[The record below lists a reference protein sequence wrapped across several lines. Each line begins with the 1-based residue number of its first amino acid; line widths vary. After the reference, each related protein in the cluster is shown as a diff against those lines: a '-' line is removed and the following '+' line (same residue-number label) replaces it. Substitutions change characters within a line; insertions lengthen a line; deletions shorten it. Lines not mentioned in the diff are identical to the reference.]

1 SIAIPS
7 PVKNNEK
14 TIQSDWVIQV
24 CGVMISPIINN
35 QVSIPIPVT
44 TDVMSAKNSGRFRSI
59 KAFPIIMENPTTTS
73 QLPKDNPNVRNNP
86 TSNASKG
93 EVPSCD

>member
-1 SIAIPS
+1 MAIPS

-14 TIQSDWVIQV
+14 MIQSDWVSQV
-24 CGVMISPIINN
+24 CGVMMSPIINN
-35 QVSIPIPVT
+35 QVSIPMPVT

-59 KAFPIIMENPTTTS
+59 KAFTIIMENPTTTS
-73 QLPKDNPNVRNNP
+73 QLPIDKPNVRYRP

-93 EVPSCD
+93 DVPSCD